1 MNEKLEFKN
10 RGDVKVNIKFDLNVT
25 QTQKL
30 VMTQEMRQ
38 AIEILQLTSMELNNL
53 IENEIMENP
62 VLEFNEASIKSL
74 TPEPSEKAKEIPE
87 KNEEIKWDDYFH
99 SVETSEYRGQA
110 PSNYDPDEEFGFEKF
125 SYNEKTL
132 NEYLH
137 FQFNMVLKDLSDE
150 ERFIG
155 EYLID
160 CIDDNGYLIVD
171 MEYLQGILESKAESI
186 NKIIEIIQT
195 FDPIGVGARDIKEC
209 LLIQLREMGYD
220 DGEVYMTIIKEY
232 LTDLAENQ
240 YKKIVNA
247 TGLTNEEIF
256 EFKELIKTL
265 EPKPGRKFTNFE
277 GVSYVI
283 PDGSIEIVD
292 GELVVKI
299 NEISAPRLKIN
310 SFYQGMLKNKGANDD
325 TRKYLEKKLDGAVFL
340 IRSIEQRRDTI
351 RKVIEAIAECQ
362 RDFFFEGL
370 EDLRPL
376 TLKTIADMIEVHE
389 STVSRATRGKYIQTP
404 KGTFALK
411 FFFKRG
417 YTQGG
422 DDRSSEAIKKLI
434 REMIDKEDKK
444 KPLSDQKISE
454 LLKEKELEVARRT
467 VAKYRE
473 SLYILPSSKRKEYQ

>member
-1 MNEKLEFKN
+1 M
-10 RGDVKVNIKFDLNVT
+10 NIKFDLNVT

-62 VLEFNEASIKSL
+62 VLEFNDELTKSL
-74 TPEPSEKAKEIPE
+74 NLEPIEPLKEIPS
-87 KNEEIKWDDYFH
+87 KSDEIKWDDYFH
-99 SVETSEYRGQA
+99 SMETSEYRGQA
-110 PSNYDPDEEFGFEKF
+110 PSNYDPNEEFGFEKF
-125 SYNEKTL
+125 SYQEKTL

-137 FQFNMVLKDLSDE
+137 FQLNMLSEELTED
-150 ERFIG
+150 ERFVG

-171 MEYLQGILESKAESI
+171 MEYLEGILDAKEGTIDKLI
-186 NKIIEIIQT
+186 DIIQT
-195 FDPIGVGARDIKEC
+195 FDPVGVGARDIKEC
-209 LLIQLREMGYD
+209 LLIQLRQIGYED
-220 DGEVYMTIIKEY
+220 DEIYMEIIREH
-232 LTDLAENQ
+232 LTDLADNQ
-240 YKKIVNA
+240 YKKIANLS
-247 TGLTNEEIF
+247 GLSNEEIY

-265 EPKPGRKFTNFE
+265 EPKPGREFTNFE

-283 PDGSIEIVD
+283 PDGVIDIVE

-299 NEISAPRLKIN
+299 NDISAPRLKIN
-310 SFYQGMLKNKGANDD
+310 SFYKGMLKSTSANDD
-325 TRKYLEKKLDGAVFL
+325 TRKYLEKKLDGAAFL
-340 IRSIEQRRDTI
+340 IRSIEQRRETI
-351 RKVIEAIAECQ
+351 RKVIEAIAISQ
-362 RDFFFEGL
+362 REFFFEGV

-376 TLKTIADMIEVHE
+376 TLKTIAEMVDVHE

-417 YTQGG
+417 FSQGSG
-422 DDRSSEAIKKLI
+422 DRSSEAIKSIIQELI
-434 REMIDKEDKK
+434 EKENKR

-454 LLKEKELEVARRT
+454 ILKERDLDVARRT

-473 SLYILPSSKRKEYQ
+473 SLYIPPSSKRKEF